1 MGNEVALLGQL
12 AAAVVALVSFAFGAY
27 RFLNRKASA
36 YTQAANSLA
45 LAKALADLP
54 VDETDVKDAE
64 QRRVLRRRLME
75 AGYFHSQ
82 LYVSSATP
90 YLMTHWQPVFFYAM
104 ALVSGVWFGISPIT
118 GSSEDPVSVAATI
131 LIPAAFVFVGYQATY
146 RVGRNKAVNK
156 SLTEEARLFHLPDQ
170 PDEISRLEQ
179 LHRLAVM
186 AEASRSSKGGVN

>member
-1 MGNEVALLGQL
+1 MGNQPALFGQL
-12 AAAVVALVSFAFGAY
+12 AAALVALVSFAFGAY

-54 VDETDVKDAE
+54 VDDTDVKDVE
-64 QRRVLRRRLME
+64 QRRVLQRRLME

-90 YLMTHWQPVFFYAM
+90 YLMTHWQPFFFYALAM
-104 ALVSGVWFGISPIT
+104 VSGVWFGISPIT
-118 GSSEDPVSVAATI
+118 GSSEDPVSVAANI
-131 LIPAAFVFVGYQATY
+131 LIPTAFVFAGYQATN
-146 RVGRNKAVNK
+146 RVSRNKAVNK

-170 PDEISRLEQ
+170 PDEIGRLEQ
-179 LHRLAVM
+179 LHRLTVM
-186 AEASRSSKGGVN
+186 AEARSSKGGAN